1 MGALLTGEAAELARH
16 ELTIATGLQTFY
28 AVGEAL
34 LAIRDGRLYRADYA
48 TFEDYC
54 RDRWGM
60 SRIQAHRLI
69 DAADVRAELLPTG
82 NTLPANE
89 RQARP
94 LAALSPDQ
102 RREAWG
108 LAVELAAD
116 HTPNGQPTAQLV
128 AAAVAH
134 VRDPDALQLAP
145 VYAERAAAKLAVHYS
160 SATPEWYTPPQ
171 IVAAVVD
178 FYDAIDLDPCAEGG
192 EPKTVP
198 ALRHYTLAD
207 DGLALPWFG
216 RVYLNP
222 PYGDAIPPWIAKL
235 DACYR
240 AGGIEAGIA
249 LVPART
255 DTAWFDPLWAHTIC
269 FVRGRLKFGGAADS
283 APFPSALVYLGTEPG
298 RFARAVAHL
307 GRVVEAFR
315 DDEERRR
322 P

>member
-16 ELTIATGLQTFY
+16 ELTIAAGLRTFY

-34 LAIRDGRLYRADYA
+34 QAIRDARLYRADHA

-60 SRIQAHRLI
+60 SHRHANRLVAAASFVANVGPVGPIPESERLI
-69 DAADVRAELLPTG
+69 RPLVALPPAEQ
-82 NTLPANE
+82 
-89 RQARP
+89 RQA
-94 LAALSPDQ
+94 
-102 RREAWG
+102 WG
-108 LAVELAAD
+108 IAVELAAA
-116 HTPNGQPTAQLV
+116 HTPNGQPTPTLV
-128 AAAVAH
+128 EAAAAH

-178 FYDAIDLDPCAEGG
+178 FFDDIDLDPCAEGG
-192 EPKTVP
+192 APKTIP
-198 ALRHYTLAD
+198 ALRHYTVAD